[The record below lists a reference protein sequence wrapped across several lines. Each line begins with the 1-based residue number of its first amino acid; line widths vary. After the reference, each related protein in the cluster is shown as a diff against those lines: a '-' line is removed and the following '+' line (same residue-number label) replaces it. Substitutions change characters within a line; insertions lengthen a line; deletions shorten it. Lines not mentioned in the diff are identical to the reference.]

1 MVNLSHSSASVVLL
15 ATTLLLLISCHSVEV
30 LAFSSPPTR
39 ACRRQQFSQMLL
51 ASNSDVNDDS
61 TDNLLEKARR
71 LRQEVSAIESS
82 KLETQKENAARQKQK
97 QMEENKVQ
105 EQLNKQRLRYSAE
118 VPILKDMGEEVMERV
133 DFPPRLKGGKYNILE
148 CISFCLDKY
157 SVLEYMN
164 QYISHVVMTDII

>member
-1 MVNLSHSSASVVLL
+1 MVSLSSASVVLV
-15 ATTLLLLISCHSVEV
+15 ASSTLLLLISCHSVEV

-39 ACRRQQFSQMLL
+39 ACRRQQISQMLI

-82 KLETQKENAARQKQK
+82 KLETQKENAARKKQK

-133 DFPPRLKGGKYNILE
+133 DFPPRLKGGKYIILE
-148 CISFCLDKY
+148 CICFCL
-157 SVLEYMN
+157 
-164 QYISHVVMTDII
+164 ISILC

>member
-1 MVNLSHSSASVVLL
+1 MVSLSSASVVLL
-15 ATTLLLLISCHSVEV
+15 PTTLLLLLSCHLVEV

-39 ACRRQQFSQMLL
+39 ACQFSLLL

-133 DFPPRLKGGKYNILE
+133 DFPPRLKGGKYIILE
-148 CISFCLDKY
+148 CICFCL
-157 SVLEYMN
+157 
-164 QYISHVVMTDII
+164 ISILC

>member
-1 MVNLSHSSASVVLL
+1 MVSFSSASVVLL
-15 ATTLLLLISCHSVEV
+15 PTTLLLLLSCHLVEV

-39 ACRRQQFSQMLL
+39 ACRRQQFSLLL

-133 DFPPRLKGGKYNILE
+133 DFPPRLKGGKYIILE
-148 CISFCLDKY
+148 CICFCL
-157 SVLEYMN
+157 
-164 QYISHVVMTDII
+164 ISILC

>member
-1 MVNLSHSSASVVLL
+1 MVSLSSASVVLL
-15 ATTLLLLISCHSVEV
+15 PTTLLLLFRSCHLVEV

-51 ASNSDVNDDS
+51 ASNSDVNDDG

-97 QMEENKVQ
+97 QVEENKVQ

-148 CISFCLDKY
+148 CICFAW
-157 SVLEYMN
+157 
-164 QYISHVVMTDII
+164 ISILCSNI